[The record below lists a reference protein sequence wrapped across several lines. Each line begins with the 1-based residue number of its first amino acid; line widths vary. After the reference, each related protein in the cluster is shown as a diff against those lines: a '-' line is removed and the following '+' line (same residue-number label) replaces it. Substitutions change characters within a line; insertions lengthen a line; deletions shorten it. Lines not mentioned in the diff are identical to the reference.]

1 VNFVKRSEGWVA
13 LIVAGLALSAP
24 VLVHAG
30 TTRHPETPKQ
40 VQKSSKDYN
49 KELKKQQK
57 QTAKLQKKHTK
68 QSGKQHE
75 AESKQHKAKGRA
87 T

>member
-1 VNFVKRSEGWVA
+1 VKRSEGRVA
-13 LIVAGLALSAP
+13 LIVLGLALSAP
-24 VLVHAG
+24 ALLQARNSS
-30 TTRHPETPKQ
+30 THPETPKQ

-57 QTAKLQKKHTK
+57 QTAKLQKKHTR
-68 QSGKQHE
+68 QSGKQHQ
-75 AESKQHKAKGRA
+75 AETKQHTTRKSA

>member
-1 VNFVKRSEGWVA
+1 MKRSEGWVA

-24 VLVHAG
+24 VLLHARS
-30 TTRHPETPKQ
+30 TTHPETPKQ
-40 VQKSSKDYN
+40 VQQSSKQYN

-57 QTAKLQKKHTK
+57 QTAKLQKKHTR
-68 QSGKQHE
+68 QSGKQHQ
-75 AESKQHKAKGRA
+75 AESKQHTTKKSV